1 MTPVSRPVAGGHLF
15 SIDGLVDKILGV
27 DDIEGITVSGGEP
40 FCQAGGLVSL
50 IRRLRTHRDLGVI
63 VYSGYRLKS
72 LRRLA
77 KQNPAVSG
85 LLAQIDLL
93 IDGPY
98 IAERNDGAPLRG
110 SANQGVIPLSG
121 RYLPFLS
128 SYGPNQP
135 RNVELHLDI
144 GERMLVG
151 IPSSRQLAWWNSQK
165 AE

>member
-1 MTPVSRPVAGGHLF
+1 
-15 SIDGLVDKILGV
+15 
-27 DDIEGITVSGGEP
+27 
-40 FCQAGGLVSL
+40 L
-50 IRRLRTHRDLGVI
+50 IRQLRTHRDLGVI

-98 IAERNDGAPLRG
+98 IAERNDGVPLRG

-128 SYGPNQP
+128 SYDPNQP

-151 IPSSRQLAWWNSQK
+151 IPSSRQLTWWNAHK